1 MFDDTIKVVQQMID
15 YLVQIIEMIM
25 KLFGL
30 KKDDVT
36 EG

>member
-15 YLVQIIEMIM
+15 YLVQIINMIL

-30 KKDDVT
+30 KKDDAT
-36 EG
+36 EA

>member
-1 MFDDTIKVVQQMID
+1 MFDDTIKTVQQMID
-15 YLVQIIEMIM
+15 YLVQIIEMIL

-36 EG
+36 EA

>member
-1 MFDDTIKVVQQMID
+1 MFEDTVSVVQQMVN

-30 KKDDVT
+30 KKDDT
-36 EG
+36 TKA

>member
-15 YLVQIIEMIM
+15 YLVLIINMIL

-30 KKDDVT
+30 KKDDPT
-36 EG
+36 KA

>member
-1 MFDDTIKVVQQMID
+1 MFDDTIKTVQQMID
-15 YLVQIIEMIM
+15 YLVQIIEMIL

-36 EG
+36 KA

>member
-36 EG
+36 EA

>member
-1 MFDDTIKVVQQMID
+1 MFDDTIKVVSQMIN